1 MIWHGRCGLPY
12 DLLLTLCERMLLNF
26 VPFFS
31 AWCFGIKSNKVCL
44 EIDWETREL
53 KLDRRDV
60 SWLKWHNFS
69 VNFLVDLVSFGL
81 KFGVSLLS
89 SKRLSD
95 LEHKPPTP
103 GRQELYPDPKTR
115 LKNIRLFP
123 TELETLPEGFEL
135 MPLEAGAESGSLPK
149 RTGPKDM
156 GGDGRIVWRGVDII
170 WRRLFSLWN

>member
-1 MIWHGRCGLPY
+1 M
-12 DLLLTLCERMLLNF
+12 
-26 VPFFS
+26 
-31 AWCFGIKSNKVCL
+31 
-44 EIDWETREL
+44 
-53 KLDRRDV
+53 
-60 SWLKWHNFS
+60 
-69 VNFLVDLVSFGL
+69 DLVSFGL

-156 GGDGRIVWRGVDII
+156 GGDGRIV
-170 WRRLFSLWN
+170 